1 MFRAMR
7 SDTLAF
13 LILGGKSSKGSWMQF
28 GKTSA
33 FVESNVTMLTS
44 MPQMQ
49 ESKGCVRAKST
60 SSPGDLI
67 RNPGLMQVS
76 IEFPVAVMPILD

>member
-1 MFRAMR
+1 
-7 SDTLAF
+7 
-13 LILGGKSSKGSWMQF
+13 
-28 GKTSA
+28 
-33 FVESNVTMLTS
+33 
-44 MPQMQ
+44 MQ

-76 IEFPVAVMPILD
+76 IAQFIGSFFYDILTEIYNRHTTALAAATKTEPWRILVQTLKSNR